1 MGEKAESVKWGER
14 WLRDTAAGVA
24 VSRGPGGAAWGGVGG
39 QKGRSPKVGGQK
51 GRGQD

>member
-24 VSRGPGGAAWGGVGG
+24 VSRGPSGAAWGWSWGPEGAE
-39 QKGRSPKVGGQK
+39 P
-51 GRGQD
+51 